1 MNDTWI
7 CHICGK
13 RRPDRYIS
21 VRVSDIS
28 EEHGLPI
35 GTMKQNV
42 RYCNDKVSC
51 IQGSLTKKFFKK
63 LNSK

>member
-1 MNDTWI
+1 MNGTWI

-21 VRVSDIS
+21 VRTLDIS
-28 EEHGLPI
+28 KKYGLPVGAI
-35 GTMKQNV
+35 KQNV

-51 IQGSLTKKFFKK
+51 IQGSLTKK
-63 LNSK
+63 LSSK